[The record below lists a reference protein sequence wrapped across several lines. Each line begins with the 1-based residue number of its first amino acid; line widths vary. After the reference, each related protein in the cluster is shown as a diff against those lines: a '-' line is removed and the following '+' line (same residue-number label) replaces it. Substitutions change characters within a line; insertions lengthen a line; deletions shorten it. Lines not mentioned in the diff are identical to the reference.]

1 MIAGGRA
8 IDDTETVEEH
18 HSSPEAYR
26 LSFGITRSTIT
37 SSLGVLPSSRCCG
50 IRSVAINYGLYAY
63 SI

>member
-37 SSLGVLPSSRCCG
+37 SSLHHLANFLPLVAVGFVLWQ
-50 IRSVAINYGLYAY
+50 
-63 SI
+63 